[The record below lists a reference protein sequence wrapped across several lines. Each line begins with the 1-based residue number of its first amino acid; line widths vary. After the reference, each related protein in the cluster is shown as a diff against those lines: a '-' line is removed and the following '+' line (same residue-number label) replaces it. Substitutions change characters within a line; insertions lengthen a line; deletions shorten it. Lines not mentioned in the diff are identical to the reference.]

1 MADPISGYT
10 IAQNNIDLSNP
21 AQDTASYAT
30 VTDLRPLSE
39 YANANSSIGTPLPVN
54 TPLRYPNA
62 QLEDTTDWFE
72 IKIVKYQAPGFNRD
86 PGTLRFGA
94 GTETIRNKESGSI
107 RNPVAYI
114 HLPIPKQL
122 SDGNSVDWGPD
133 RLNPFVGLGAG
144 VVEGL
149 IENPSDV
156 GKILTDVYGTG
167 VNVVQTGEGQRA
179 TISAISAKILS
190 SLGANTS
197 TGNILGRSTGT
208 IINPNLEL
216 LFNSVN
222 LRQFDFTFDFS
233 PRDSYEGE
241 IVKKIIRTFKKSMS
255 AKTNVFGGPGSG
267 LLISSPDVFEIK
279 FKSGNK
285 DHPFLN
291 AFKTCALLDIRLDY
305 TASGNYST
313 YSDGTPVHIAMS
325 LTFKELNPIYSED
338 YDSEDAGT
346 GVGY

>member
-1 MADPISGYT
+1 MPLNIGVPIGSAAENQTAYSD
-10 IAQNNIDLSNP
+10 NINPLSNY
-21 AQDTASYAT
+21 TNGNASIT
-30 VTDLRPLSE
+30 
-39 YANANSSIGTPLPVN
+39 NSPSNNL
-54 TPLRYPNA
+54 PLRYPNA
-62 QLEDTTDWFE
+62 QLEDTSDWFE
-72 IKIVKYQAPGFNRD
+72 IKVIKYKPPGFGTEQ
-86 PGTLRFGA
+86 GTLRFGT
-94 GTETIRNKESGSI
+94 GTGTIRNKESGTI
-107 RNPVAYI
+107 RNPIRYI

-133 RLNPFVGLGAG
+133 RLNPLAG
-144 VVEGL
+144 VGAAAVEGL
-149 IENPSDV
+149 IKNPGNIGS
-156 GKILTDVYGTG
+156 ILQNAIGTG
-167 VNVVQTGEGQRA
+167 VNVVQAGEGQKA
-179 TISAISAKILS
+179 TVSAIISKAIS
-190 SLGANTS
+190 NLGANTS
-197 TGNILGRSTGT
+197 FESALSRTTGA

-222 LRQFDFTFDFS
+222 LREFTFTFDFS

-241 IVKKIIRTFKKSMS
+241 IVKQIIRTFKKSMS

-267 LLISSPDVFEIK
+267 LLISAPDVFELK

-313 YSDGTPVHIAMS
+313 YSDGTPVHIGMS
-325 LTFKELNPIYSED
+325 LTFKELNPIYNED